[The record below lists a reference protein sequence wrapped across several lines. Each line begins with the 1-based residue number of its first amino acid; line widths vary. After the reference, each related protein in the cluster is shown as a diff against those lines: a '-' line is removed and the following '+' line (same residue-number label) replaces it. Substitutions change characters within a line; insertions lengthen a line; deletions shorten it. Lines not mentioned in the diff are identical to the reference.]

1 VLALGDDL
9 GEVQEGAGNGGAWDV
24 VDLGDVVIGER
35 RRAVD
40 EDALVVSPGASGH
53 GDLNARVPPV
63 PQLVQRG
70 GRPVR

>member
-40 EDALVVSPGASGH
+40 EMPSWF
-53 GDLNARVPPV
+53 RRER
-63 PQLVQRG
+63 RG
-70 GRPVR
+70 T